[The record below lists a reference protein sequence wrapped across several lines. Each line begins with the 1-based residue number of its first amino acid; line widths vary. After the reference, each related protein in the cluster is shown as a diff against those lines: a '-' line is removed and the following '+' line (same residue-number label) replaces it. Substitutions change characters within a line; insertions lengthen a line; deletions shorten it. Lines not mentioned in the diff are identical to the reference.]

1 MVNIDVKVDGVA
13 VVVSGDKG
21 VEATREGGEA
31 IEGEEL
37 ENEREIKKRLGMRF
51 RGGLRFK
58 GRLRSGLG
66 FKEWE
71 ERERGGKRSG

>member
-1 MVNIDVKVDGVA
+1 MVNIDVEVDGV
-13 VVVSGDKG
+13 VTIVSDGRG
-21 VEATREGGEA
+21 VEATREGGEVV
-31 IEGEEL
+31 EGEEL
-37 ENEREIKKRLGMRF
+37 ENEREIKERLGMGF

-71 ERERGGKRSG
+71 ERERGEKRSG

>member
-1 MVNIDVKVDGVA
+1 MVNVDVEVDGV
-13 VVVSGDKG
+13 VTVVSGGK
-21 VEATREGGEA
+21 VAEATREGGEVV
-31 IEGEEL
+31 EGEEL
-37 ENEREIKKRLGMRF
+37 ENEREIKKRLGMGF

-58 GRLRSGLG
+58 RRLRSRLG